1 MFKRKDVIFIL
12 WLTFITVAAW
22 VGFNIYHIAVT
33 STIDEELQVQITPID
48 PNFDIDTID
57 ALKSRE
63 KIDPLYQFQGSIQ
76 IETDLAETGSSAAE
90 IIITPTDGLVEEVPA
105 GL

>member
-33 STIDEELQVQITPID
+33 STIDQELQLQITPID
-48 PNFDIDTID
+48 SNFDTDTINT
-57 ALKSRE
+57 LKARE
-63 KIDPLYQFQGSIQ
+63 RIEPLYQFPDSIGV
-76 IETDLAETGSSAAE
+76 ETASPTAE
-90 IIITPTDGLVEEVPA
+90 ILITPTDGLVEEVPA